1 MISSG
6 VVVVGS
12 GVNAGVVDGPLL
24 KVNEVGVGAAGV
36 VKAKVGGV
44 GVVVAVGGLVVVA
57 NGVVVG
63 KVNGWVVVAPPNGV
77 VVVAGLVVVT
87 PPNGG
92 VGGKALI
99 AGPANA
105 GVDDPKGLV
114 VVVALPNG
122 VVNAGGVPK
131 ALLVEKALLVP
142 KVVVVGF
149 WPKREGVVEF
159 CGAPKTVVWLREN
172 GLCGIVGLIAVS
184 EHFQ

>member
-1 MISSG
+1 M
-6 VVVVGS
+6 
-12 GVNAGVVDGPLL
+12 
-24 KVNEVGVGAAGV
+24 NEVGVGAAGV

-87 PPNGG
+87 PPNG
-92 VGGKALI
+92 VVDGKAI
-99 AGPANA
+99 AGPPNA
-105 GVDDPKGLV
+105 VVDDPKGLV
-114 VVVALPNG
+114 VVVAVPNG
-122 VVNAGGVPK
+122 VVDAGGVPK
-131 ALLVEKALLVP
+131 TLLVEKALLVP
-142 KVVVVGF
+142 KVVVGF